1 MLPCV
6 RGVRREIWGSSGKQR
21 VDTETY
27 GLTQN
32 VLLEKY
38 RILLSPS
45 SLRFG
50 SFQVRVAVLD
60 LKLQALQPGCPVRAR
75 EAPIAS
81 QDEDFWWHMGP
92 YIFLFLWSYIHFSV
106 H

>member
-1 MLPCV
+1 MLPYV
-6 RGVRREIWGSSGKQR
+6 LGVRREIWGRSGEQR
-21 VDTETY
+21 VDTKTF

-60 LKLQALQPGCPVRAR
+60 LKLQALQQGHPVRAR

-81 QDEDFWWHMGP
+81 QDEDFWWHMGQ
-92 YIFLFLWSYIHFSV
+92 YIFIFMVIYPF
-106 H
+106 